1 MNFKKDTS
9 FQTKI
14 DIVSDRIRESILDG
28 TLKPRDRIQIN
39 SVAESLGF
47 SIIPVREAIRKLEV
61 QGFLEIRAHK
71 GVYVREPNIK
81 ELADIFEVRVLLECR
96 AARLALEAIKD
107 SDLRELEAVHG
118 AMEELSEEL
127 GHASLV
133 KYFSLNRK
141 FHGMLYKIS
150 GNAFLCKTIENIAMN
165 IEPHLL
171 RYISSAASRKIAQ
184 QEHGEILKACE
195 QRDAQRVED
204 AIAKH
209 LKNILSIIV
218 ELTPSSVC
226 GKRIFLAR
234 LT

>member
-1 MNFKKDTS
+1 VAFKKDTS

-28 TLKPRDRIQIN
+28 TLKPQDRIQIN

-61 QGFLEIRAHK
+61 QGFLEIKPHK
-71 GVYVREPNIK
+71 GVYVREPNIN

-96 AARLALEAIKD
+96 AARLALEVIAD
-107 SDLRELEAVHG
+107 SDLGELRAVYG
-118 AMEELSEEL
+118 SMGKLLEEL

-171 RYISSAASRKIAQ
+171 RYISSPASRKIAH
-184 QEHGEILKACE
+184 QEHGEILKACGE
-195 QRDAQRVED
+195 RDGQRVEET
-204 AIAKH
+204 ISRH
-209 LKNILSIIV
+209 LRNILSIIM
-218 ELTPSSVC
+218 ELTP
-226 GKRIFLAR
+226 
-234 LT
+234 

>member
-61 QGFLEIRAHK
+61 QGFLEIKPHK
-71 GVYVREPNIK
+71 GVYVREPNVH

-107 SDLRELEAVHG
+107 SDVAELRAVLG
-118 AMEELSEEL
+118 AMDKLLEEL
-127 GHASLV
+127 GHPSVV

-150 GNAFLCKTIENIAMN
+150 GNVFLCKMIENIAMN

-171 RYISSAASRKIAQ
+171 RYISSPASRQIAY
-184 QEHGEILKACE
+184 QEHAEIVKACE
-195 QRDAQRVED
+195 ARDIQRVENT
-204 AIAKH
+204 IARH
-209 LKNILSIIV
+209 LKNILSIII
-218 ELTPSSVC
+218 ELTP
-226 GKRIFLAR
+226 
-234 LT
+234 

>member
-1 MNFKKDTS
+1 MNFKKDNS

-61 QGFLEIRAHK
+61 QGFLEIKPHK
-71 GVYVREPNIK
+71 GVYVREPNIN
-81 ELADIFEVRVLLECR
+81 ELADIFEVRILLECR
-96 AARLALEAIKD
+96 AARLALETMGD
-107 SDLRELEAVHG
+107 SDLGELRAVHG
-118 AMEELSEEL
+118 AMARLSEEL
-127 GHASLV
+127 GHASIV

-150 GNAFLCKTIENIAMN
+150 GNAFLCKTIDNVAMN

-171 RYISSAASRKIAQ
+171 RYISSAASRKKAQ
-184 QEHGEILKACE
+184 QEHEQILHACE
-195 QRDAQRVED
+195 ERNAQLVED
-204 AIAKH
+204 TIARH
-209 LKNILSIIV
+209 LKNILSIII
-218 ELTPSSVC
+218 ELTP
-226 GKRIFLAR
+226 
-234 LT
+234 

>member
-1 MNFKKDTS
+1 VNFKKDTS

-14 DIVSDRIRESILDG
+14 EIVSDRIRESILDG
-28 TLKPRDRIQIN
+28 TLKPLDRIQIN

-61 QGFLEIRAHK
+61 QGFLEIKPHK
-71 GVYVREPNIK
+71 GVYVREPNIN

-96 AARLALEAIKD
+96 AARLALVAIED
-107 SDLRELEAVHG
+107 SDLHELRAVHG
-118 AMEELSEEL
+118 AMEKLSEEL

-150 GNAFLCKTIENIAMN
+150 RNTFLCKTIENIAMN

-171 RYISSAASRKIAQ
+171 RYISSPASRKMAH

-195 QRDAQRVED
+195 ERDVQRVEHC
-204 AIAKH
+204 ISRH
-209 LKNILSIIV
+209 LKNILSIII
-218 ELTPSSVC
+218 ELTP
-226 GKRIFLAR
+226 
-234 LT
+234 